1 MTRLTGIHW
10 LAPTVM
16 LASFTCG
23 ALLAVGH
30 HIFYA
35 SLRGKP
41 IPTEPYRP
49 FRGASFPRQQF
60 NTSVGTAFA
69 FFIRIFLSIAAG
81 TAYTQ
86 IFWRSFKG
94 VKKQSPTLAEL
105 DWASAGLQNVFGV
118 FNLKHGRGYPMLV
131 FMAIIFWCVPIAT
144 IFTPGTLSVESA
156 SVRNPWNDAMARVPQ
171 YDFATMNLA
180 APLTNTDR
188 GPEVDDW
195 EYQGPSQPLQ
205 HVALAVMGGGN
216 ILPIDPPSRS
226 NMSWSQDVWGPA
238 LTCTDIEGDERDAMW
253 VNIWNSYNGSTKS
266 SITYVSW
273 VPWQSKDY
281 PFGIGLGNIS
291 LEPFRNQPY
300 IFNDGSFVNWIGS
313 EITQRGPP
321 PGDVAGDGTASLWI
335 AVLPNMQSLSVSH
348 GPSASQNDIYWKNDP
363 SCAYTMITD
372 LAAPY
377 LGECAGVHGTFSP
390 VKAFDDSTLLRCDL
404 LNTSYSIE
412 FNYTNGVQEVRVKTD
427 KTINTPVLNGSAY
440 FLGPSLH
447 IDGAVNPLGACGT
460 FHTNPIPDGEG
471 TPCVFDLDAIRLL
484 SYQSIS
490 AAFNQFIT
498 GSISI
503 DTLSGIAAN
512 TTIMKTVL
520 AQTNELAYL
529 REVHTNDLLP
539 QPRLQSLI
547 TNNSEAWWDHPGLA
561 SSQLP
566 SVNRDLKTALVE
578 LFENLT
584 ISVISEP
591 YFLPNYSSSFAPDQS
606 PSVTVEMYRN
616 VYAYDP
622 VTLWIAY
629 GLSILFTALA
639 VLAGTIA
646 LIQNGASYSNYF
658 STVLRVSRTT
668 ELDVQVAGR
677 DGPGHDPLPAYLQHA
692 RLDIGSQ
699 AVDARGYELVKGPT
713 DQQSLVRSLE
723 TELPRVARTYDGQ

>member
-1 MTRLTGIHW
+1 MARLTGIHW
-10 LAPTVM
+10 LAPTIM

-23 ALLAVGH
+23 VLLAVGH

-49 FRGASFPRQQF
+49 FRGASFPQQQF

-86 IFWRSFKG
+86 IFWSSIKG

-131 FMAIIFWCVPIAT
+131 VMAIIFWCVPIAT

-156 SVRNPWNDAMARVPQ
+156 SVRSPWNDSMARVPQ

-180 APLTNTDR
+180 APLTNTAAEA
-188 GPEVDDW
+188 GVDDW

-205 HVALAVMGGGN
+205 HVALAVMGGGS
-216 ILPIDPPSRS
+216 ILPIDPPCRS

-238 LTCTDIEGDERDAMW
+238 LTCIEIEGSERDDMW
-253 VNIWNSYNGSTKS
+253 VNIWNSYNSTTES
-266 SITYVSW
+266 SITYMSW
-273 VPWQSKDY
+273 VPWSWKDQ
-281 PFGIGLGNIS
+281 PFGLGLRNIS
-291 LEPFRNQPY
+291 LDPYRNQPY
-300 IFNDGSFVNWIGS
+300 IFNDVSFGDYEP

-321 PGDVAGDGTASLWI
+321 PGDVAGDGPASLWI
-335 AVLPNMQSLSVSH
+335 AVLPNMQSLGFSH
-348 GPSASQNDIYWKNDP
+348 LSSESPKDIYWSDDP

-372 LAAPY
+372 LTAPY
-377 LGECAGVHGTFSP
+377 PGECAGVNGTFFP
-390 VKAFDDSTLLRCDL
+390 VKAFDESTLLRCDL
-404 LNTSYSIE
+404 LNTSYSID
-412 FNYTNGVQEVRVKTD
+412 FNYTNGVQDVRVKTD
-427 KTINTPVLNGSAY
+427 TTINTPVLNGSAY
-440 FLGPSLH
+440 FLGPKLG
-447 IDGAVNPLGACGT
+447 IDGAVNPDGACAT
-460 FHTNPIPDGEG
+460 FHTNPIPNGEG
-471 TPCVFDLDAIRLL
+471 TPCVFDLDAIRML

-498 GSISI
+498 GSVSI
-503 DTLSGIAAN
+503 NTLYDGIATN

-529 REVHTNDLLP
+529 RQVHTRDFLA
-539 QPRLQSLI
+539 QPPLQSLI
-547 TNNSEAWWDHPGLA
+547 TNDSDEWWDHPGLA

-606 PSVTVEMYRN
+606 PSVTVGMYRN

-646 LIQNGASYSNYF
+646 LVQNGASYSNYF
-658 STVLRVSRTT
+658 STILRVSRTA
-668 ELDVQVAGR
+668 ELDIQVAGR
-677 DGPGHDPLPAYLQHA
+677 DGPGHDPLPAYLQDA
-692 RLDIGSQ
+692 RLDLGSQ
-699 AVDARGYELVKGPT
+699 AVDARGYELVKGST
-713 DQQSLVRSLE
+713 DQQSLVRSHE
-723 TELPRVARTYDGQ
+723 IELPRVARTYDGH